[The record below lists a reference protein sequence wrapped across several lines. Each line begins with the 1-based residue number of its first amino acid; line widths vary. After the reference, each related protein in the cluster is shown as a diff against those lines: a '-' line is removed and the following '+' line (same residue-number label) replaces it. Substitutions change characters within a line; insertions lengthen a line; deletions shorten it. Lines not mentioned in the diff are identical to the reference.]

1 MQPGGKLQPA
11 EAPLEALGR
20 EMREELTCS
29 FSPSDTVFL
38 GTFTGPAANEEG
50 FLVEAALYRVQIVGQ
65 IRPAAEIEEVLWLHP
80 QPPHSIALAP
90 LTRERVL
97 PLAQTLGD
105 SW

>member
-1 MQPGGKLQPA
+1 MQPGGKLHPT

-38 GTFTGPAANEEG
+38 GTFTAPAANEEG
-50 FLVEAALYRVQIVGQ
+50 FLVEAALYLVQIVGP
-65 IRPAAEIEEVLWLHP
+65 IRPATESEEVLWLHP
-80 QPPHSIALAP
+80 QPPHCIALAP

-97 PLAQTLGD
+97 PLAQKLSG
-105 SW
+105 S